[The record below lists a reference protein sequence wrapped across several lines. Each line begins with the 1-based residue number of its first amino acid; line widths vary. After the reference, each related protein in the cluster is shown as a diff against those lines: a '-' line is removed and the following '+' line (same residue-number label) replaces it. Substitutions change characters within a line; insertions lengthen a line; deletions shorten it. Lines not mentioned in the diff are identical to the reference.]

1 MWDLGKEWRETS
13 IFDGVNLADVNC
25 YKKGSEE
32 KEAVFDL
39 FFREGHRAKEVGRL
53 AGNSESDLFKFLK
66 KFAKLDAGKSDSIL
80 VGSLKDHKTW
90 GKETFSRS

>member
-39 FFREGHRAKEVGRL
+39 FSGKDIVQRKWVG
-53 AGNSESDLFKFLK
+53 
-66 KFAKLDAGKSDSIL
+66 
-80 VGSLKDHKTW
+80 
-90 GKETFSRS
+90 